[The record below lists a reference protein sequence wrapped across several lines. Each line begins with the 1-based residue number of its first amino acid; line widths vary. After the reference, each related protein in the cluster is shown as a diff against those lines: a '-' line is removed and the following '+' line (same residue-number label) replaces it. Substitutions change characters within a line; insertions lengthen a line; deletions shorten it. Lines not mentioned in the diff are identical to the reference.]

1 MPRGVAKAKDGVEK
15 KGKEVGKKDDVK
27 RDVGKKD
34 DVKKDVGKKDVVVKR
49 NRKMKG
55 GGSFKEYC
63 NKFLEEGTNKD
74 SFNNAKEYAKK
85 YFNLMTIEMNK
96 KDLTKW
102 GRASYEQKEKL
113 KILDYINITKQ
124 DNDSKL
130 YDSINNLKEVLE
142 YIQKIPNLS
151 IINEYNSKE
160 LCKHILFIKIYKLF
174 LNFKELAST
183 EPFSSISIDKPRSS
197 EDKKILQ
204 GIAET
209 IFESIPDDLKTKVT
223 TDVLD
228 KVLRDNNIEDYII
241 TEIFLILSNKYII
254 TLKDFTQAFLES
266 SIQTSVNSATS
277 QSISPATDNDNAILE
292 RMKKLYNINISEFTS
307 INKDKEVIYARF
319 KGVISNM
326 TSNDTAIYTKFNLKD
341 YFADF
346 KRRNYIT
353 EIKTKNIKDIRD
365 TISSIKTKTN
375 SVLFNAIYIDSLEK
389 ELKEFESVIDIWLKT
404 INKNIN

>member
-15 KGKEVGKKDDVK
+15 KGKEVDKKEVD
-27 RDVGKKD
+27 KKEV
-34 DVKKDVGKKDVVVKR
+34 VKKDVVKKDVVKR
-49 NRKMKG
+49 SRKMRG

-113 KILDYINITKQ
+113 KILDYINITKEV
-124 DNDSKL
+124 NDSKL

-209 IFESIPDDLKTKVT
+209 IFESIPDNLKSNVT
-223 TDVLD
+223 TDILD

>member
-1 MPRGVAKAKDGVEK
+1 M
-15 KGKEVGKKDDVK
+15 
-27 RDVGKKD
+27 
-34 DVKKDVGKKDVVVKR
+34 
-49 NRKMKG
+49 
-55 GGSFKEYC
+55 
-63 NKFLEEGTNKD
+63 
-74 SFNNAKEYAKK
+74 
-85 YFNLMTIEMNK
+85 
-96 KDLTKW
+96 
-102 GRASYEQKEKL
+102 
-113 KILDYINITKQ
+113 
-124 DNDSKL
+124 
-130 YDSINNLKEVLE
+130 
-142 YIQKIPNLS
+142 
-151 IINEYNSKE
+151 
-160 LCKHILFIKIYKLF
+160 
-174 LNFKELAST
+174 
-183 EPFSSISIDKPRSS
+183 
-197 EDKKILQ
+197 
-204 GIAET
+204 
-209 IFESIPDDLKTKVT
+209 
-223 TDVLD
+223 
-228 KVLRDNNIEDYII
+228 RDNNIEDYII

>member
-15 KGKEVGKKDDVK
+15 KGKGVSK
-27 RDVGKKD
+27 RDV
-34 DVKKDVGKKDVVVKR
+34 VKKDVGKKDVVVKR

-102 GRASYEQKEKL
+102 GRASSEQKEKL
-113 KILDYINITKQ
+113 KILDYINITKE

-142 YIQKIPNLS
+142 YIQKIPNL
-151 IINEYNSKE
+151 ITINEYNSKE

-209 IFESIPDDLKTKVT
+209 IFESIPDNLKSNVT
-223 TDVLD
+223 TDILD

>member
-15 KGKEVGKKDDVK
+15 KGKGVSK
-27 RDVGKKD
+27 RDV
-34 DVKKDVGKKDVVVKR
+34 VKKDVGKKDVVVKR

-113 KILDYINITKQ
+113 KILDYINITKE

-142 YIQKIPNLS
+142 YIQKIPNL
-151 IINEYNSKE
+151 ITINEYNSKE

-209 IFESIPDDLKTKVT
+209 IFESIPDNLKSNVT

-228 KVLRDNNIEDYII
+228 KVLRDNNIENYII

-277 QSISPATDNDNAILE
+277 QSISPATDNDNSILE

-326 TSNDTAIYTKFNLKD
+326 TSDDTAIYTKFNLKD

>member
-15 KGKEVGKKDDVK
+15 KGKGVSK
-27 RDVGKKD
+27 RDV
-34 DVKKDVGKKDVVVKR
+34 VKKDVGKKDVVVKR

-74 SFNNAKEYAKK
+74 SFNKAKEYAKK

-113 KILDYINITKQ
+113 KILDYINITKE

-142 YIQKIPNLS
+142 YIQKIPNL
-151 IINEYNSKE
+151 ITINEYNSKE

-209 IFESIPDDLKTKVT
+209 IFESIPDNLKSNVT

-228 KVLRDNNIEDYII
+228 KALRDNNIENYII

-326 TSNDTAIYTKFNLKD
+326 TSDDTAIYTKFNLKD

>member
-15 KGKEVGKKDDVK
+15 KGKGVSK
-27 RDVGKKD
+27 RDV
-34 DVKKDVGKKDVVVKR
+34 VKKDVGKKDVVVKR

-113 KILDYINITKQ
+113 KILDYINITKE

-209 IFESIPDDLKTKVT
+209 IFESIPDNLKSNVT
-223 TDVLD
+223 TDILD

-326 TSNDTAIYTKFNLKD
+326 TSDDTAIYTKFNLKD

>member
-15 KGKEVGKKDDVK
+15 KGKEVDKKEVD
-27 RDVGKKD
+27 KKEV
-34 DVKKDVGKKDVVVKR
+34 VKKDVVKKDVVKR
-49 NRKMKG
+49 SRKMRG

-102 GRASYEQKEKL
+102 GRASSEQKEKL
-113 KILDYINITKQ
+113 KILDYINITKE

-209 IFESIPDDLKTKVT
+209 IFESIPDNLKSNVT

-228 KVLRDNNIEDYII
+228 KALRDNNIENYII

-326 TSNDTAIYTKFNLKD
+326 TSDDTAIYTKFNLKD